1 LYYVCTDRQGSIT
14 ALLNP
19 NGTVAEKYSYDAYG
33 RRRNPLN
40 WNDYNVPA
48 PSLINRGYT
57 GHEMLDGFGLIN
69 MNGRMYDPVIGRV
82 LSPDKVVQAPGYT
95 QSYNR
100 YSYCMNN
107 PLRYTDPSG
116 WYTAAEIN
124 TAIDEMWSYDYGGS
138 WTPGSGTVPYTASEG
153 FGYYLT
159 YNEANGWAAGSSMGS
174 SLSSYFT
181 SNASAVSALGL
192 SNRVTN
198 FDAGMRSWLLSVG
211 GLFTNYQSFVN
222 NKTFQLVVDG
232 NNKVVYYNS
241 TGFVVPVVSANSGG
255 ADNPFTMLDAAG
267 GLLTLEDIYNNFIH
281 NHKTYTTTKGVI
293 RNIADVRSARAAQ
306 FASAS
311 KFVKRVGVLGT
322 VLMTGQAYIHI
333 FNDKATNLDWSD
345 ATIGTLGLVAA
356 VVALSN
362 PIGWVAVGITAIGYG
377 VATYSTVR
385 LGVDLYSTDL

>member
-1 LYYVCTDRQGSIT
+1 
-14 ALLNP
+14 
-19 NGTVAEKYSYDAYG
+19 
-33 RRRNPLN
+33 
-40 WNDYNVPA
+40 
-48 PSLINRGYT
+48 
-57 GHEMLDGFGLIN
+57 
-69 MNGRMYDPVIGRV
+69 
-82 LSPDKVVQAPGYT
+82 
-95 QSYNR
+95 
-100 YSYCMNN
+100 
-107 PLRYTDPSG
+107 
-116 WYTAAEIN
+116 
-124 TAIDEMWSYDYGGS
+124 MWSYDYGGS